1 MYVPLQRQ
9 RKCTLRC
16 RPCVLAM
23 NPMIAEVQLILA
35 VVAGSSHLRL
45 DGGVVNFAKTGHEN
59 AQRDVSLRVWMRKLH

>member
-1 MYVPLQRQ
+1 
-9 RKCTLRC
+9 
-16 RPCVLAM
+16 M